1 MGVLLLKSNK
11 ISLMDAYMIETLRS
25 NGISNDEIINF
36 LEKKDVS
43 SWGNF
48 NPDFEFDGLIK
59 LYEQNKSRFN
69 SVLTDGYTVKFLTIN
84 GLKNLL
90 KMKFNKI
97 AEENYILSETG
108 IQRLEIDA
116 DHLPTLAQLLSINW
130 TIEEHTDTNNDPS
143 KKVIS
148 IENKNSI

>member
-1 MGVLLLKSNK
+1 
-11 ISLMDAYMIETLRS
+11 MIETLRS
-25 NGISNDEIINF
+25 NGISNDEMINF

-43 SWGNF
+43 SWGNS

-59 LYEQNKSRFN
+59 LYEQNKSRFK

-130 TIEEHTDTNNDPS
+130 TIEEHTDTSNDPS